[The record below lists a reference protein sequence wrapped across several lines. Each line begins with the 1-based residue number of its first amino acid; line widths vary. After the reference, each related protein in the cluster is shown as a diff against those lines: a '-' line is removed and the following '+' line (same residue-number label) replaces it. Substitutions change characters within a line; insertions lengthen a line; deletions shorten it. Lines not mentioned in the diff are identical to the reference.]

1 MVLWTTDNSRNESEE
16 YIMKRYIAIPCVMSV
31 SLLGLSC
38 TDEALE
44 TPQEPGAKP
53 PQEDAEAEVNA
64 PPEAKPEVVPA
75 KPEVAPA
82 KDLGSVSAK
91 ANEEEA
97 VLDFKVAT
105 AVVTNAYD
113 KFSISLSDVADDPV
127 RDSGQFPP
135 VDDEEFHHRILL
147 RFGEVP
153 TAPGKFPV
161 GGLNYYV
168 KDEETTF
175 NFGWSG
181 DSVSG
186 TVTVDKLA
194 GELPAG
200 EYGVRARPE
209 SVEGSFDVTNKYG
222 GVFKGT
228 FKAAAVLKAAD

>member
-1 MVLWTTDNSRNESEE
+1 
-16 YIMKRYIAIPCVMSV
+16 MKAYIAIPCLMSV

-38 TDEALE
+38 TDEAPE
-44 TPQEPGAKP
+44 TPQDPGAKP
-53 PQEDAEAEVNA
+53 PQENAEAEVNA
-64 PPEAKPEVVPA
+64 PPEPKPEVAPA
-75 KPEVAPA
+75 KPEAAPA

-91 ANEEEA
+91 ANEKAA
-97 VLDFKVAT
+97 VLDFKIAT

-135 VDDEEFHHRILL
+135 VEDEKFHHRILL

-209 SVEGSFDVTNKYG
+209 SIEGSFDVTNKYG

-228 FKAAAVLKAAD
+228 FKAAGVLKGAD